1 MFAVGWVSF
10 WRLILPPSSL
20 LHLHER
26 ALLPMPLSGHAN
38 TAATV
43 GRCKLWSSAGDVPSL
58 DASIVFISIIVCQ
71 WVACVLNL
79 GALLMRR
86 RLSEWSLGLQRFS
99 SFCSYSF
106 SVVR

>member
-1 MFAVGWVSF
+1 
-10 WRLILPPSSL
+10 
-20 LHLHER
+20 
-26 ALLPMPLSGHAN
+26 
-38 TAATV
+38 
-43 GRCKLWSSAGDVPSL
+43 LWSSAGDVPSL

-106 SVVR
+106 SVVRWICLAKLSWLCNMLALFTGLCSDVEFVSSIVCLLMVVVFT